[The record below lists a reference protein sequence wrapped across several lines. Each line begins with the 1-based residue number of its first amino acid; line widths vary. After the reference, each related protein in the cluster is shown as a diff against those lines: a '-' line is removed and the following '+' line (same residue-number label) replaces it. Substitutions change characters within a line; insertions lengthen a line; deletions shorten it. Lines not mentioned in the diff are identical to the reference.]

1 MPLNSSRADRRIPEA
16 LSSVRFSRIR
26 QALKGWP
33 FPFLAPAD
41 ITISPDVR
49 FAPEAVIQRNAGD
62 EVDQSASHA
71 VLKSYYGPA

>member
-1 MPLNSSRADRRIPEA
+1 
-16 LSSVRFSRIR
+16 
-26 QALKGWP
+26 
-33 FPFLAPAD
+33 LAE
-41 ITISPDVR
+41 VR

>member
-1 MPLNSSRADRRIPEA
+1 MPLSSSRADRRIPEA

-33 FPFLAPAD
+33 FPFLALAD

-49 FAPEAVIQRNAGD
+49 FALTLRGDVLQGIQN
-62 EVDQSASHA
+62 
-71 VLKSYYGPA
+71 PARTTCREQGSMAPS

>member
-1 MPLNSSRADRRIPEA
+1 
-16 LSSVRFSRIR
+16 
-26 QALKGWP
+26 
-33 FPFLAPAD
+33 LAGLGVPGND
-41 ITISPDVR
+41 R

>member
-1 MPLNSSRADRRIPEA
+1 MDRRIPEA

-33 FPFLAPAD
+33 FPFLALAD

-49 FAPEAVIQRNAGD
+49 GISRP
-62 EVDQSASHA
+62 SAFA
-71 VLKSYYGPA
+71 VLRLILSSYLIGW